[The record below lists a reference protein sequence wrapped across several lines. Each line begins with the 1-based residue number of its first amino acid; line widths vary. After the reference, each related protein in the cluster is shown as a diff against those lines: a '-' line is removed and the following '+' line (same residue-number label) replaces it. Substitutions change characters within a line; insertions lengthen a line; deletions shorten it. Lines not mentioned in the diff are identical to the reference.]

1 MIMMPGDSN
10 STIPRSFFCP
20 LTMEVM
26 VDPVIDA
33 EGNTYERKAL
43 MLWLSHYGVSPV
55 SRQPLNSN
63 LVVPNFAL
71 RDTIHEVM
79 GSSWVNQRTEELG
92 EQYSNEMEDKSE
104 HSNCEFSQ
112 SSKYRA
118 KMQCYLTKLSRDV
131 GGGMELELDDS
142 GVCMFNCENM
152 TIIVEVP
159 ADAGFFFV
167 YTVVTVPTLSEESK
181 DMMLEMNRLQSETR
195 KSIFLRLVFETCL
208 SDQRLT

>member
-1 MIMMPGDSN
+1 MQQAESMSN
-10 STIPRSFFCP
+10 TNAPRSFYCP

-43 MLWLSHYGVSPV
+43 LQWLSHYGVSPV

-79 GSSWVNQRTEELG
+79 GAAWVNQRTEEVRH
-92 EQYSNEMEDKSE
+92 QYSSEMEDTSE

-112 SSKYRA
+112 SSKYRGR
-118 KMQCYLTKLSRDV
+118 MQCYLTKLSKEV
-131 GGGMELELDDS
+131 GGGMELDLDES
-142 GVCMFNCENM
+142 GVCMFSCENM
-152 TIIVEVP
+152 TVVVEVP
-159 ADAGFFFV
+159 SDAGFFYI
-167 YTVVTVPTLSEESK
+167 YTVVTNQTLSEESK
-181 DMMLEMNRLQSETR
+181 DMMLELNRLQSETR
-195 KSIFLRLVFETCL
+195 KLLL
-208 SDQRLT
+208 